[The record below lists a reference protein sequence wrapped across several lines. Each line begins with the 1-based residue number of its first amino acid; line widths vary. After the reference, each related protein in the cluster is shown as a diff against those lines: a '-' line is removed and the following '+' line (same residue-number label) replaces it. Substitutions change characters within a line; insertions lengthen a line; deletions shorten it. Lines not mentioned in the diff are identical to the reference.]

1 MLSAL
6 SVTEYVILNEKLCV
20 TNCCRTC
27 VFFRTKYVFP
37 KGLNYVLDIV
47 LVWLYII
54 FD

>member
-27 VFFRTKYVFP
+27 GGFFVLNMFFP
-37 KGLNYVLDIV
+37 KASIMCFILSKCDCI
-47 LVWLYII
+47 
-54 FD
+54 